1 MHEDEE
7 EEEEQEKEKDG
18 DFFITFF
25 AQKIKIQS
33 LCFEFLILSFWGV
46 SSIDKNGNVGVLG
59 IEFCWI

>member
-33 LCFEFLILSFWGV
+33 L
-46 SSIDKNGNVGVLG
+46 
-59 IEFCWI
+59 